1 MKTALI
7 LSSLLVGAQSFGVVP
22 VTQGRVATQ
31 LYAAISEE
39 NMTSDQKEIRDIQNK
54 WNEIRLLDRETAQ
67 KELSGEWLEAYN
79 RYFEKYDDDM
89 QRMSEYTQ
97 RLEKMIEP
105 PKVAKKT
112 KGQRKRDAY
121 ARVLAR
127 SGN

>member
-1 MKTALI
+1 
-7 LSSLLVGAQSFGVVP
+7 
-22 VTQGRVATQ
+22 
-31 LYAAISEE
+31 
-39 NMTSDQKEIRDIQNK
+39 MTSGQKEIKDVQDK
-54 WNEIRLLDRETAQ
+54 WNEVRMLDRETAQ

-79 RYFEKYDDDM
+79 RYFQKYDEDM
-89 QRMSEYTQ
+89 GRMVDYTK

-127 SGN
+127 AGNSEN